1 MGEGPWRVWA
11 RASQSDSAKTETPD
25 KSGGVEADHCGD
37 QEKVATSASRG
48 KGEIGKGG
56 IRKRPRRCSP
66 RPYEGFTAK
75 IGLLRPEDD
84 LGGSDLRC

>member
-37 QEKVATSASRG
+37 QEKVATSASCGEG
-48 KGEIGKGG
+48 KIRKGG
-56 IRKRPRRCSP
+56 ERESAR
-66 RPYEGFTAK
+66 
-75 IGLLRPEDD
+75 
-84 LGGSDLRC
+84 